1 MDTQPGFDVAALD
14 EWIGDRLPGHGAPL
28 RATRMGEST
37 GEANALYWL
46 RRGEHTWVLRLP
58 LPVLNAPGASDMT
71 REWRILTAL
80 DGTPVPHPAPLL
92 LGGPGGPPGG
102 PGRPP
107 GGPGGPLGSPFL
119 IMARV
124 DGFTPVG
131 VLPAPYDRPS
141 GRRDLGFALVDAL
154 AQLAAVPWRE
164 RGLDGLGRPDG
175 FLGRQVGRWL
185 SQLDSYRT
193 RDIPGLD
200 WVAGWLEANR
210 PPPQP
215 PALMHGDYS
224 PYNVMASPR
233 DTTRLAAVVDWDTGT
248 IGDPL
253 LDLGH
258 LLARWTEPGEEP
270 AIGVWDIEARD
281 GLPSRAELA
290 ARYAGRTGADLSALP
305 YYQVLALFKL
315 AVILEGAVARW
326 RAWRP
331 GDAAGRAAM
340 VDRLIG
346 YAGRFARGER
356 AGVRAGHG

>member
-28 RATRMGEST
+28 RATRMGEGT

-46 RRGEHTWVLRLP
+46 RRGEHTWVLRRP
-58 LPVLNAPGASDMT
+58 PAVVNAPGASDMT
-71 REWRILTAL
+71 REWRILAAL

-92 LGGPGGPPGG
+92 LGGPD
-102 PGRPP
+102 
-107 GGPGGPLGSPFL
+107 GPLGCPFL

-131 VLPAPYDRPS
+131 TLPPPYDRPAS
-141 GRRDLGFALVDAL
+141 RRDLGLAMVDAL
-154 AQLAAVPWRE
+154 AGLAAVPWRE
-164 RGLDGLGRPDG
+164 RGLEGLGHPDG
-175 FLGRQVGRWL
+175 FLDRQVPRWL
-185 SQLDSYRT
+185 RQLDGYRT

-200 WVAGWLEANR
+200 WVAAWLEANR

-253 LDLGH
+253 LDAGH

-270 AIGVWDIEARD
+270 AIGVWDIQARE
-281 GLPSRAELA
+281 GLPTRAELA

-305 YYQVLALFKL
+305 YYQTLALFKL
-315 AVILEGAVARW
+315 AIILEGSVPRW
-326 RAWRP
+326 RDTRP
-331 GDAAGRAAM
+331 REAAGRAAM
-340 VDRLIG
+340 VNRLIH
-346 YAGRFARGER
+346 YAGLFAREER
-356 AGVRAGHG
+356 AGAA